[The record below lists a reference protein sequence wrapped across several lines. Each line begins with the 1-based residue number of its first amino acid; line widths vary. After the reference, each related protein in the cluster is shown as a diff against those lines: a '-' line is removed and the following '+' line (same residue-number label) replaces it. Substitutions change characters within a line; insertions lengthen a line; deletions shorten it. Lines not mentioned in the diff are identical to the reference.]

1 MSYEPKYTSEAKI
14 EALLQLSISDTS
26 VPNSSQVLQWI
37 KEVESRID
45 ELGLG
50 SYSATEYLDVPEI
63 IAEYPPYTWEY
74 RVKSGRFKFTI
85 ETGRIVPLAQLK
97 HPIISVTAVYKNDND
112 PDEAPNW
119 QQLTEGPGEN
129 SHYILLTSG
138 KRGFDYA
145 LWFYKDPPLIGP
157 KRIKIEYT
165 WGWNVDEDILSDYC
179 TMAVAIKVL
188 LARMGTNQP
197 SGIAYMEGEELGV
210 FQTTNYRER
219 IEILRAEMREIEEK
233 YFPSKVEL
241 EDVAAVIV

>member
-1 MSYEPKYTSEAKI
+1 MSYEPRYTSEEKV
-14 EALLQLSISDTS
+14 EALLQLSISDSS

-119 QQLTEGPGEN
+119 VQLTEGPGEN
-129 SHYILLTSG
+129 SHYIVLTSG
-138 KRGFDYA
+138 RRGFDYA

-157 KRIKIEYT
+157 KRIKVEYT